1 MPHNSTA
8 DLPVSSSAANRSDQP
23 FDVIREVLDDGSQIT
38 NEEAESLNKKNI
50 CSEQRLKEEP
60 GSESGDIFSENGEDY
75 PNHKT
80 INHYHQDKRRMSL
93 TSLVAVDPPSS
104 QDAPTRRTIN
114 LGHGSDL
121 IYIQRF
127 LPFQQSWSFFHY
139 LDKHIPWTRPTI
151 RVFGRSCLQPRD
163 TCYVASSGLTP
174 LVYSGYR
181 PDAYSWDDFP
191 PLKEILD
198 AIYKALPGSRFNS
211 LLLNRYKGANDYV
224 GWHAD
229 DEKLYGPTPE
239 IASVSFGCERDF
251 VLKKKESNHEKT
263 GDCGPAKKKLK
274 KSSKE
279 DQHSFTL
286 KHGSLLVMR
295 GYTQRDWIHS
305 VPKRVKA
312 EGTRINLTFRLV
324 LDITKR
330 FPNFVADQKCDS
342 WNFEVKKDQKLEAL
356 DVSEFLSNLLQV

>member
-1 MPHNSTA
+1 MVPMMNPTHS
-8 DLPVSSSAANRSDQP
+8 PSHQQSDG
-23 FDVIREVLDDGSQIT
+23 FS
-38 NEEAESLNKKNI
+38 NEEDESLN
-50 CSEQRLKEEP
+50 
-60 GSESGDIFSENGEDY
+60 ENNKFCKDDSNY
-75 PNHKT
+75 KT
-80 INHYHQDKRRMSL
+80 GHHQDHHEPRRLSL
-93 TSLVAVDPPSS
+93 TSLVSSSSVKPPSS
-104 QDAPTRRTIN
+104 PTRRTID

-127 LPFQQSWSFFHY
+127 LPFQKSWTFFDY

-163 TCYVASSGLTP
+163 TCYVASSALTP
-174 LVYSGYR
+174 LIYSGYR

-198 AIYKALPGSRFNS
+198 AICEALPGSRFNS

-224 GWHAD
+224 GWHSD

-239 IASVSFGCERDF
+239 IASLSFGCERDF
-251 VLKKKESNHEKT
+251 VLKKKKLQEDSSHEKR
-263 GDCGPAKKKLK
+263 GDDGPAKKRLK
-274 KSSKE
+274 KSSRGE
-279 DQHSFTL
+279 DQQSFTL

-305 VPKRVKA
+305 VPKRAKA

-324 LDITKR
+324 L
-330 FPNFVADQKCDS
+330 
-342 WNFEVKKDQKLEAL
+342 
-356 DVSEFLSNLLQV
+356 

>member
-1 MPHNSTA
+1 MARMNPHNSTA
-8 DLPVSSSAANRSDQP
+8 DLLSESLQAANEPSD
-23 FDVIREVLDDGSQIT
+23 VASKNLSCGQIT
-38 NEEAESLNKKNI
+38 NEEDESLDKQNKC
-50 CSEQRLKEEP
+50 CSDIVSDSCKDDSNYKTGLNCHQEDQR
-60 GSESGDIFSENGEDY
+60 
-75 PNHKT
+75 
-80 INHYHQDKRRMSL
+80 R
-93 TSLVAVDPPSS
+93 TSLVASIVETSH
-104 QDAPTRRTIN
+104 DAPTRRTID

-127 LPFQQSWSFFHY
+127 LPFQKSWTLFDY

-174 LVYSGYR
+174 LMYSGYR

-191 PLKEILD
+191 PLKDILD

-211 LLLNRYKGANDYV
+211 LLLNRYNGANDYV

-239 IASVSFGCERDF
+239 IASLSFGCERDF
-251 VLKKKESNHEKT
+251 VLKKKKLQDSSLEKR
-263 GDCGPAKKKLK
+263 GDGGPANKRLK
-274 KSSKE
+274 RSSSGEE
-279 DQHSFTL
+279 DQHSFAL

-305 VPKRVKA
+305 VPKRAKA

-324 LDITKR
+324 L
-330 FPNFVADQKCDS
+330 
-342 WNFEVKKDQKLEAL
+342 
-356 DVSEFLSNLLQV
+356 

>member
-1 MPHNSTA
+1 MENEEDTPSIMNPHR
-8 DLPVSSSAANRSDQP
+8 SSVANLSHQPSDANN
-23 FDVIREVLDDGSQIT
+23 DVLDDGEISI
-38 NEEAESLNKKNI
+38 EEDESLDNNNNYSKHNLIETNNDDDDNKRK
-50 CSEQRLKEEP
+50 
-60 GSESGDIFSENGEDY
+60 
-75 PNHKT
+75 
-80 INHYHQDKRRMSL
+80 MSL
-93 TSLVAVDPPSS
+93 ISLVTPSS
-104 QDAPTRRTIN
+104 RDDASTRRTTID
-114 LGHGSDL
+114 LSHGSEV

-127 LPFQQSWSFFHY
+127 LPFKKSWALFDY

-163 TCYVASSGLTP
+163 TCYVASSGLTA

-181 PDAYSWDDFP
+181 PHAYSWDDFP

-198 AIYKALPGSRFNS
+198 SIYETLPGSRFNS

-229 DEKLYGPTPE
+229 DEKLYGQTPE

-251 VLKKKESNHEKT
+251 VLKKKKKNKESSHEKL
-263 GDCGPAKKKLK
+263 GDGEP
-274 KSSKE
+274 SSKRQKRSNKE
-279 DQHSFTL
+279 DQKSLTL

-324 LDITKR
+324 L
-330 FPNFVADQKCDS
+330 
-342 WNFEVKKDQKLEAL
+342 
-356 DVSEFLSNLLQV
+356 

>member
-1 MPHNSTA
+1 MARMNPHNSTA
-8 DLPVSSSAANRSDQP
+8 DLLSESLQPANEPSD
-23 FDVIREVLDDGSQIT
+23 DVASKNLSCGQIT
-38 NEEAESLNKKNI
+38 NEEDESLDKN
-50 CSEQRLKEEP
+50 
-60 GSESGDIFSENGEDY
+60 DIFSDSCKDDSNYKRGLNCHQED
-75 PNHKT
+75 
-80 INHYHQDKRRMSL
+80 QRR
-93 TSLVAVDPPSS
+93 TSLVASIVEVVETPSS
-104 QDAPTRRTIN
+104 HDAPTRRTID

-127 LPFQQSWSFFHY
+127 LPFQKSWTLFDY

-191 PLKEILD
+191 PLKDILD
-198 AIYKALPGSRFNS
+198 AICEALPGSRFNS

-229 DEKLYGPTPE
+229 DEKLYGPSPE
-239 IASVSFGCERDF
+239 IASLSFGCERDF
-251 VLKKKESNHEKT
+251 VLKKKKLQDSSREKR
-263 GDCGPAKKKLK
+263 GEGGPAKKRLK
-274 KSSKE
+274 KSSSGE
-279 DQHSFTL
+279 DDQHSFAL

-305 VPKRVKA
+305 VPKRAKA

-324 LDITKR
+324 L
-330 FPNFVADQKCDS
+330 
-342 WNFEVKKDQKLEAL
+342 
-356 DVSEFLSNLLQV
+356 